1 MPTERRRLRLA
12 ALWFAALLLA
22 APPAAAAPP
31 VELRNPAVP
40 GGLANGASPFRLS
53 IQRSEYVL
61 QGTQGRLAGS
71 AAGQRSPAASAFS
84 PLIERQARA
93 KGVDPGLVHA
103 VIRAESAYRPDAVSP
118 KGAVGLMQLM
128 PATARRF
135 GVLDREHPESNV
147 SAGTAYLR
155 LLLDRFDS
163 VPLALAAYNA
173 GEGAVMRYGNQ
184 IPPYAETRGYV
195 ARVLRDYGDAGIAPA
210 RLPPVY
216 GAGLRLAAND
226 LAPYRLI
233 TGPLPHRHDFRQ
245 PPRSIPRS
253 FMGLMRLP

>member
-1 MPTERRRLRLA
+1 MPVRIDGRCQR
-12 ALWFAALLLA
+12 ALWSAALLLA
-22 APPAAAAPP
+22 SPPLLAAPP
-31 VELRNPAVP
+31 TAELRTPVP
-40 GGLANGASPFRLS
+40 PVRVASGPGPGPFRLS

-61 QGTQGRLAGS
+61 QGTAGRRVDSGEATRPRV
-71 AAGQRSPAASAFS
+71 ANPFS

-135 GVLDREHPESNV
+135 GVADREHPESNV

-155 LLLDRFDS
+155 LLLDRFNS

-173 GEGAVMRYGNQ
+173 GEGAVMRHGNQ

-195 ARVLRDYGDAGIAPA
+195 ARVLRDYGDAAIAPA

-216 GAGLRLAAND
+216 GAGLRLAEND

-233 TGPLPHRHDFRQ
+233 TGPAPHRHDFRQ
-245 PPRSIPRS
+245 SPCSIP
-253 FMGLMRLP
+253 